1 MAIILKKAE
10 KVIFVSGHFN
20 IIHPGHLR
28 LLRFAKELGGKLVVG
43 VFSDKISGI
52 AAHIFEG
59 LRLKNIE
66 SITWVD
72 QAFIIEEDIVDVID
86 KIKPSIIVKGKEFEN
101 RYNLE
106 LDTLKKFGGKLI
118 FSSGESMLSSFD
130 LINHEINYIKSNI
143 FLSTINEFGID
154 INSLKKHL
162 KNIGGLKVL
171 VIGDTIIDEYITCDA
186 LGMSQEDAT
195 IVVTPVKSEKFIG
208 GASIVAAHASGLG
221 AKVSIIS
228 VTGIDEN
235 FTFAKNAL
243 NENNVDVHFFKDKLR
258 PTTLKK
264 RYRCKGKT
272 MLRVSH
278 LHQGMIDS
286 KLQSKIY
293 NRFKSL
299 ISEIDLVIFSDF
311 NYGCLPNDLLSKL
324 INLCTKEKIKI
335 VADSQSSSQVGDIS
349 RFVNMDIIT
358 PTEREARLSLQ
369 DYDSGLVAILE
380 NLRKVSQ
387 AKNIL
392 LKLGEN
398 GVLVNYNRN
407 NWNTDKISAF
417 NQNPIDVAGAGDS
430 MLVATSL
437 AYSTGA
443 NIIESTILGS
453 IAASIQVGRV
463 GNYPLE
469 VKNLLTF
476 LNSK

>member
-1 MAIILKKAE
+1 M
-10 KVIFVSGHFN
+10 
-20 IIHPGHLR
+20 
-28 LLRFAKELGGKLVVG
+28 
-43 VFSDKISGI
+43 
-52 AAHIFEG
+52 
-59 LRLKNIE
+59 
-66 SITWVD
+66 
-72 QAFIIEEDIVDVID
+72 
-86 KIKPSIIVKGKEFEN
+86 
-101 RYNLE
+101 
-106 LDTLKKFGGKLI
+106 
-118 FSSGESMLSSFD
+118 
-130 LINHEINYIKSNI
+130 
-143 FLSTINEFGID
+143 
-154 INSLKKHL
+154 
-162 KNIGGLKVL
+162 
-171 VIGDTIIDEYITCDA
+171 
-186 LGMSQEDAT
+186 
-195 IVVTPVKSEKFIG
+195 
-208 GASIVAAHASGLG
+208 
-221 AKVSIIS
+221 
-228 VTGIDEN
+228 
-235 FTFAKNAL
+235 
-243 NENNVDVHFFKDKLR
+243 
-258 PTTLKK
+258 
-264 RYRCKGKT
+264 
-272 MLRVSH
+272 
-278 LHQGMIDS
+278 
-286 KLQSKIY
+286 
-293 NRFKSL
+293 
-299 ISEIDLVIFSDF
+299 
-311 NYGCLPNDLLSKL
+311 PNDLLSKI

>member
-1 MAIILKKAE
+1 
-10 KVIFVSGHFN
+10 
-20 IIHPGHLR
+20 
-28 LLRFAKELGGKLVVG
+28 
-43 VFSDKISGI
+43 
-52 AAHIFEG
+52 
-59 LRLKNIE
+59 
-66 SITWVD
+66 
-72 QAFIIEEDIVDVID
+72 
-86 KIKPSIIVKGKEFEN
+86 
-101 RYNLE
+101 
-106 LDTLKKFGGKLI
+106 
-118 FSSGESMLSSFD
+118 
-130 LINHEINYIKSNI
+130 
-143 FLSTINEFGID
+143 
-154 INSLKKHL
+154 
-162 KNIGGLKVL
+162 
-171 VIGDTIIDEYITCDA
+171 
-186 LGMSQEDAT
+186 
-195 IVVTPVKSEKFIG
+195 
-208 GASIVAAHASGLG
+208 
-221 AKVSIIS
+221 
-228 VTGIDEN
+228 
-235 FTFAKNAL
+235 
-243 NENNVDVHFFKDKLR
+243 
-258 PTTLKK
+258 
-264 RYRCKGKT
+264 

-286 KLQSKIY
+286 ELQSKIY

-311 NYGCLPNDLLSKL
+311 NYGCLPNDLLFKL

-380 NLRKVSQ
+380 KLRKVSQ

-392 LKLGEN
+392 LKMGEN

-407 NWNTDKISAF
+407 NWNTEKISAF